1 MKALSILLLTATTI
15 HAAVTG
21 DATAF
26 AVASVF
32 FAYTCGKDVVKL
44 WDKLITGEDETHG

>member
-26 AVASVF
+26 TVAAIYF
-32 FAYTCGKDVVKL
+32 CHFCGRDVINVWNRFIGDTL
-44 WDKLITGEDETHG
+44 

>member
-32 FAYTCGKDVVKL
+32 FAYTCGKDVVKYWEEL
-44 WDKLITGEDETHG
+44 LSK